1 MRSDPASYVLEVLA
15 HGVILHPRSESS
27 LPARCVRHRC
37 PGIPATISGV
47 APSLNLRSWHVDN
60 LDRRAVRVATME
72 HERQQLETRT
82 AHAQT
87 ATTLSATCWLG
98 VYGMVNLSLR
108 SHAKE

>member
-1 MRSDPASYVLEVLA
+1 
-15 HGVILHPRSESS
+15 
-27 LPARCVRHRC
+27 
-37 PGIPATISGV
+37 
-47 APSLNLRSWHVDN
+47 
-60 LDRRAVRVATME
+60 ME